1 MLNKLV
7 LYYIERASR
16 KRIDEIICAAM
27 RRKEALFPDWEICYL
42 ALPKND
48 RENRQ
53 RILEKMLELEK
64 RSEDVQKSIPSI
76 PKY

>member
-7 LYYIERASR
+7 LYYIERACR
-16 KRIDEIICAAM
+16 KQIDEILNAAM
-27 RRKEALFPDWEICYL
+27 RRKETLFPNWEICYL